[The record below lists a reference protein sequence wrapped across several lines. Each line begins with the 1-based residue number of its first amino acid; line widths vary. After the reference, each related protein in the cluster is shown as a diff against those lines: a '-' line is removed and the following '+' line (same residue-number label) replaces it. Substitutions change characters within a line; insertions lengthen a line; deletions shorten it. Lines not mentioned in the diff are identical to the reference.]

1 MVKMRVT
8 GEKAEGTAG
17 SEALRSMW
25 PVSGFT
31 FTFELSVVI
40 WDSPQYVVNTTG

>member
-17 SEALRSMW
+17 SGVLGLMG

-31 FTFELSVVI
+31 FTFEINVEVPFI
-40 WDSPQYVVNTTG
+40 Y